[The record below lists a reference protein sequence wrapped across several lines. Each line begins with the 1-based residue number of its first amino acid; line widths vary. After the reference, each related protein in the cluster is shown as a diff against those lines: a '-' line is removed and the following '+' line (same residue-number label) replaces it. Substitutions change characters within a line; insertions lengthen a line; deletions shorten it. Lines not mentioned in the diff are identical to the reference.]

1 MSVVVQDAVCSM
13 LQTYADFELCSPRGA
28 MLPGPS
34 PREVARLVKKESDS
48 YLEKVKLRKQ
58 KVRGKGEDNR
68 RVMSRFT
75 CEDDVAWRSWWDG
88 AGRGAPGDGWAE
100 GHQAA

>member
-1 MSVVVQDAVCSM
+1 MRCQCPGRRVDTCGMRPMICSDEARCVTVAVQDAVCSM

-58 KVRGKGEDNR
+58 KVRGEDVYR
-68 RVMSRFT
+68 RR
-75 CEDDVAWRSWWDG
+75 
-88 AGRGAPGDGWAE
+88 
-100 GHQAA
+100 